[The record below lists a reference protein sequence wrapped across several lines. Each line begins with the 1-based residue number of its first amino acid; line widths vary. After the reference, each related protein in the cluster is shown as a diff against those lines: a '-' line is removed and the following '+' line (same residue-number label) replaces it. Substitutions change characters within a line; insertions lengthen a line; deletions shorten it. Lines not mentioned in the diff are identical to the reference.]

1 MITFD
6 NVDKFI
12 LKNINIHIPKG
23 TIVGLVGRS
32 GVGKTTFLKLACGF
46 LKSEAGCVY
55 VDGREQQPYC
65 RGNVSQIGVLFTD
78 RPIFNDKESVK
89 GSFEAL
95 KLAYR
100 MSDEEF
106 NVRYAELSKMLGF
119 DACEEQKVSNL
130 SLGQRRRAE
139 LGAVLLHKPRLLIL
153 DEPTSGLDE
162 NAKDTFRR
170 YLKRLVAEGV
180 TVVISSHDLV
190 DISEICD
197 RIAVLDGGKLVYYG
211 SEDMLIKK
219 FMPVDKL
226 LIKVDKRLPDVED
239 LPLIRY
245 KMENDELVVEYNSNH
260 ITSAEILRMVM
271 SQTSV
276 TEVKVYKSDIA
287 DAIMNMEKG
296 AYENE

>member
-6 NVDKFI
+6 NVSKFI
-12 LKNINIHIPKG
+12 LSDINIHIPKG

-32 GVGKTTFLKLACGF
+32 GAGKTTFLKLACGF
-46 LKSEAGCVY
+46 LKPDKGFVY
-55 VDGREQQPYC
+55 MDGREQQPYC

-78 RPIFNDKESVK
+78 RPVFNDKDSVR
-89 GSFEAL
+89 GGFEAL
-95 KLAYR
+95 KIAYR
-100 MSDEEF
+100 MSDEDF
-106 NVRYAELSKMLGF
+106 DVRYMELSNALRFG
-119 DACEEQKVSNL
+119 EYEGQRISNL
-130 SLGQRRRAE
+130 SFGQRRRAE

-162 NAKDTFRR
+162 NAKDVFRR
-170 YLKRLVAEGV
+170 YLKRLAAGGV
-180 TVVISSHDLV
+180 TVIISSHDLV

-197 RIAVLDGGKLVYYG
+197 RIAVLDSGKLVYYG

-226 LIKVDKRLPDVED
+226 LIKVDNRLPDVED
-239 LPLIRY
+239 LPLLKY
-245 KMENDELVVEYNSNH
+245 KVENNELTIEYNSNH
-260 ITSAEILRMVM
+260 ITSAEILRTIM

-287 DAIMNMEKG
+287 DAIINMEKG
-296 AYENE
+296 EY